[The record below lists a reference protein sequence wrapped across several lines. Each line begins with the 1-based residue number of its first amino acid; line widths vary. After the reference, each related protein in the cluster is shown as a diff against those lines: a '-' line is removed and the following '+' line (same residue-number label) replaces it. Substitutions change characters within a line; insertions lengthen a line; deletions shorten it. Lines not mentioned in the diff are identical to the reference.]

1 MFKPISLYIGLRYTR
16 ARRSNHFISFVAL
29 VSMIGLTLGV
39 AVLITVLSV
48 MNGFDRELKSRV
60 LGMVPQATV
69 SSTQILTDWPEL
81 VKKVENHPHVTGV
94 APFTQLQGMLTGQGQ
109 VAGIMV
115 TGIEPE
121 YEKKVSIIQNHM
133 VAGDLSALKKGEFGI
148 VLGKDMTDALGLGL
162 NDSVTLV
169 LPEATPSPAGVVP
182 RFKRFKIVGIFS
194 VGAEVDSMV
203 GYIALNDASTLL
215 RLPDGAQGVR
225 LKVDD
230 IFAAPEVVHQIVK
243 QLPDNFYAT
252 SWKETHGSLFSAVRM
267 EKNLVGLLLF
277 LIIVVA
283 AFNIVSSLVMVVTEK
298 KADIAILRTLGAS
311 PRFITSVF
319 IVQGTIIG
327 IVGTVIGVVLGSTF
341 ALTISDLVG
350 WLNHTFGLNLFSG
363 YVIGYLPSYLRWQ
376 DVLIVVTA
384 SLSISFLATIYPAIR
399 AAKTQPAEALR
410 YE

>member
-1 MFKPISLYIGLRYTR
+1 
-16 ARRSNHFISFVAL
+16 
-29 VSMIGLTLGV
+29 
-39 AVLITVLSV
+39 
-48 MNGFDRELKSRV
+48 
-60 LGMVPQATV
+60 
-69 SSTQILTDWPEL
+69 
-81 VKKVENHPHVTGV
+81 
-94 APFTQLQGMLTGQGQ
+94 
-109 VAGIMV
+109 
-115 TGIEPE
+115 
-121 YEKKVSIIQNHM
+121 
-133 VAGDLSALKKGEFGI
+133 
-148 VLGKDMTDALGLGL
+148 
-162 NDSVTLV
+162 
-169 LPEATPSPAGVVP
+169 VP

-230 IFAAPEVVHQIVK
+230 IFTAPEVVNQIVK

-252 SWKETHGSLFSAVRM
+252 SWKETHGSLFSAVKM

-283 AFNIVSSLVMVVTEK
+283 AFNIVSSLVMVVTDK

-327 IVGTVIGVVLGSTF
+327 VVGTVIGVILGSSF

-399 AAKTQPAEALR
+399 AAKTQPAES
-410 YE
+410 